1 MAGDLIPGLAAV
13 GAPVLDWQ
21 GEAQAAVTLI
31 GTDPAIAAPGAPAI
45 AALTRFCAAQ
55 SIQRAG

>member
-1 MAGDLIPGLAAV
+1 MPTQ
-13 GAPVLDWQ
+13 LDI
-21 GEAQAAVTLI
+21 TLDTI
-31 GTDPAIAAPGAPAI
+31 MDQLVAPGAPAI